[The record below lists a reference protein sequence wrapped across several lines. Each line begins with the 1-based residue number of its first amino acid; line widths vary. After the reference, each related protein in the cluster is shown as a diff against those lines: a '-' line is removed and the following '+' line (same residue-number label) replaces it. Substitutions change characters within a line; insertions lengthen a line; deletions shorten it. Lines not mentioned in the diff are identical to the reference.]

1 MGRRASDWLAEV
13 DTFEDGTSKDGRHRG
28 DARVTFLGVTCSS
41 RSWALGLSNYSWMG
55 HRRAVQIRGWGT
67 LLAVSEEWSAL
78 STGGMSAPGSNQ
90 RWSPADGVRSSVR
103 SEAASFKLFRAC
115 EVPFLHDWDK
125 LSMRKKTTAAR
136 WRT

>member
-13 DTFEDGTSKDGRHRG
+13 GTFEDGHQRTAGIVATR
-28 DARVTFLGVTCSS
+28 TFLGVTCSS